1 MVLRFRDS
9 LVLSTPLKGKAEVCT
24 LDTCMT
30 STKRLNVI
38 YSIQFLNP
46 GGSVKDRVALR
57 GELQRDVH
65 ICLSHVLRSM
75 VKR

>member
-1 MVLRFRDS
+1 MLRYWYVSIVLHFCDS

-24 LDTCMT
+24 LDACMT
-30 STKRLNVI
+30 STKQLNVI

-57 GELQRDVH
+57 GELQRHVH
-65 ICLSHVLRSM
+65 IFI
-75 VKR
+75 